1 MSTAI
6 SWLFEAAVKPDGVD
20 EYRALA
26 EEITA
31 ENEATEPDQEIF
43 EWYLDDH
50 EIHIY
55 ERYSDADAA
64 VMHVGRFVANY
75 AERFLSLCTPT
86 RMSVYGE
93 PTDELKAAIAGFNP
107 RYYEPVA
114 GHARG

>member
-1 MSTAI
+1 MSNAI
-6 SWLFEAAVKPDGVD
+6 SWVFEAVVKPDGLD

-31 ENEATEPDQEIF
+31 DNEASEPGQVIF
-43 EWYLDDH
+43 EWFLDDH

-64 VMHVGRFVANY
+64 VAHVGRFVANY
-75 AERFLSLCTPT
+75 AERFLSLCTPA

-93 PTDELKAAIAGFNP
+93 PTEELKAAIAGFGP
-107 RYYEPVA
+107 R
-114 GHARG
+114 